1 MCLKHNFLVLIAFA
15 IHGILMG
22 SSAQAAIGHVCD
34 QKIVEVARDT
44 SVPAEILYR
53 IARLETGRTV
63 DGEYISWPWA
73 LNNGGA
79 AYFMESKT
87 LALKKLREL
96 RGLGKTN
103 IDVGCMQL
111 NVKWH
116 AKHFE
121 SYETMMDPYRNIR
134 YAARYLEE
142 LYQETGTWEKAVR
155 YYHSRNSKY
164 HNIYFAKFKKIKAPS
179 QKALKAMAFAQAAS
193 TFTNA
198 KEILPLIDLNSGA
211 SGSIFQAEGTEM
223 SPVVRPL
230 IAFSDI
236 REFSVA
242 PLINK

>member
-1 MCLKHNFLVLIAFA
+1 MEFLRD
-15 IHGILMG
+15 
-22 SSAQAAIGHVCD
+22 QCAASIGQVVI
-34 QKIVEVARDT
+34 KIVEVRDT
-44 SVPAEILYR
+44 SVLLEFYTVSC
-53 IARLETGRTV
+53 LETGRTV
-63 DGEYISWPWA
+63 DGIYHSHM
-73 LNNGGA
+73 NNGGA
-79 AYFMESKT
+79 AYFLDSKT
-87 LALKKLREL
+87 KALKKLREL
-96 RGLGKTN
+96 RGMGKTN

-198 KEILPLIDLNSGA
+198 KKILPLIDLNSGA